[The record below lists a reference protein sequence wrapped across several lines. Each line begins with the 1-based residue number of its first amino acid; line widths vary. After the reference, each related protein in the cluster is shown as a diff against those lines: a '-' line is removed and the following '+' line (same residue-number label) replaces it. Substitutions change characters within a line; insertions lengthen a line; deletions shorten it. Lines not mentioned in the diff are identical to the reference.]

1 LNARE
6 LCEDRMT
13 KDLTEGNPF
22 SLILGFSVPV
32 LLGYLF
38 QQFYNVTDTIIVG
51 KSLGVQALA
60 AVGSTGAVNFLII
73 GFVMGVCS
81 GFAIPV
87 AQRFG
92 AKDYTTMRRYIANT
106 VYLCVVFSLGMA
118 VLTVVFC
125 RPLLLLMQTPEDI
138 VDRADAYIRII
149 FAGIPLIFLYNM
161 VSGIIRA
168 LGDSKT
174 PVYFLVLSSVLNIV
188 LDLIFILVCGWD
200 VQGAALATVISQGVS
215 GFACLIYMQKKFDI
229 IRPHRDERRFNLH
242 HCSILCGVGVPMG
255 LQYSITAVGSV
266 ILQSSVNVLG
276 SDAVAACTAAGKV
289 SQFFCTVFDALG
301 TTMATYGGQN
311 TGAGRIDRLGT
322 GVRHSMILASIY
334 SVAAFFVYLFF
345 GKYLVMLFMDKSE
358 TVIIR
363 SAWIF
368 LLENSSCYILLA
380 AVNIVRFMIQ
390 GMGFSR
396 FAVLS
401 GVFEMIARSLMGIF
415 MVPRFGFISAGLASP
430 FAWLLAD
437 CFLIPAFIHCRRK
450 LKNN

>member
-1 LNARE
+1 
-6 LCEDRMT
+6 MT
-13 KDLTEGNPF
+13 KDLTEGNPL
-22 SLILGFSVPV
+22 SLILEFSVPV

-92 AKDYTTMRRYIANT
+92 AKDFTTMRRYIANT
-106 VYLCVVFSLGMA
+106 VYLCIALSLVMA

-125 RPLLLLMQTPEDI
+125 RPLLLLMQTPADI
-138 VDRADAYIRII
+138 VDRADGYIRII

-168 LGDSKT
+168 LGDSRT
-174 PVYFLVLSSVLNIV
+174 PVYFLVLSSFLNIA

-229 IRPHRDERRFNLH
+229 IRPVGGERKFNLN
-242 HCSILCGVGVPMG
+242 HCVILCGVGIPMG

-276 SDAVAACTAAGKV
+276 SDSVAACTAAGKV
-289 SQFFCTVFDALG
+289 GQFFCTVFDSLG

-311 TGAGRIDRLGT
+311 TGAGKISRLGT
-322 GVRHSMILASIY
+322 GVRDSMILASVY
-334 SVAAFFVYLFF
+334 SAVVFFVYLFF
-345 GKYLVMLFMDKSE
+345 GKQLIMLFMDKSE
-358 TVIIR
+358 TSIIR

-368 LLENSSCYILLA
+368 LLENSSGYILLA
-380 AVNIVRFMIQ
+380 AVNVVRFMIQ

-437 CFLIPAFIHCRRK
+437 CFLIPAFIFCRRK
-450 LKNN
+450 LASQYGENVR